1 MKKLA
6 VIDTHFHIWDL
17 EQVKLAWLDNRPDIN
32 RTISFEE
39 FLDFYK
45 DRNLLGAL
53 YIESDSEDKQ
63 AELAYIGNLL
73 RQKSRIL
80 GLVLGGTPGLI
91 GELCTRDTCPR
102 LRGFREVL
110 HTPSG
115 RSRLISGDFKK
126 ELTCL
131 GGSSLVIEL
140 CMRGEDIAEAL
151 SLCKE
156 YPGLN
161 FVLDHLGNP
170 PYEDQA
176 ALEQWEENIT
186 RLGMQANVYCK
197 LSSMDSFSPS
207 TPDFVLESLVKT
219 CVTSFGA
226 QRLVFGSNFPVSG
239 LDPATWLGK
248 LENLLGDLG
257 LRPDELEQIF
267 YRNALRLYDLILPRR
282 RFGQVIKLKQEK
294 LEEYKKLH
302 SNVWPGVTSALKRSN
317 FHNYS
322 IFYKAGF
329 LFGYFEYAGED
340 FEADSAK
347 IANDPVTKLWWQL
360 TDECQERIEG
370 AMDSEWWSDMEE
382 FFHLD

>member
-6 VIDTHFHIWDL
+6 VIDTHFHVWDL
-17 EQVKLAWLDNRPDIN
+17 EQVKLAWLDNVPSIN
-32 RTISFEE
+32 RSISFEA
-39 FLDFYK
+39 FLDSYK
-45 DRNLLGAL
+45 GINLLGAL
-53 YIESDSEDKQ
+53 YIESDCMDKQ
-63 AELAYIGNLL
+63 AELAYIDNLS
-73 RQKSRIL
+73 RQKSKIL
-80 GLVLGGTPGLI
+80 GLTLGDKTF
-91 GELCTRDTCPR
+91 TRDTCPK

-110 HTPSG
+110 HTPHG
-115 RSRLISGDFKK
+115 RSMLTSGEFKK
-126 ELTCL
+126 ELD
-131 GGSSLVIEL
+131 SISDSPVVVEL
-140 CMRGEDIAEAL
+140 CIKGVDIEYAIDIA
-151 SLCKE
+151 KE
-156 YPGLN
+156 YPRLK
-161 FVLDHLGNP
+161 FVLNHLGNP

-176 ALEQWEENIT
+176 SLKQWET
-186 RLGMQANVYCK
+186 GMARLGMQANVYCK

-207 TPDFVLESLVKT
+207 TPDSILASLVKT

-267 YRNALRLYDLILPRR
+267 YGNALRLYDLILPRR

-302 SNVWPGVTSALKRSN
+302 SNIWPGVAAALKRSN